1 MPNQYEGK
9 PGRGLSGDVEMSFR
23 EIAKS
28 LGVSQQ
34 RAHQIYQA
42 AMLKLRDEPHA
53 AKLRELRE
61 LAESKRLPEPNIYE

>member
-1 MPNQYEGK
+1 MPNQYEDK

-34 RAHQIYQA
+34 RA
-42 AMLKLRDEPHA
+42 LKLQNGPHA
-53 AKLRELRE
+53 AKLGELRE
-61 LAESKRLPEPNIYE
+61 LAESKRLLRCRANIYD